1 MLKRCATR
9 VVCQLKHSR
18 CRYSSGANNTVGDA
32 KARLGFI
39 GVPFSKGQ
47 GKGGV
52 EKAPSLL
59 REHGL
64 VPLLEQVSYG
74 KQSSTNI
81 SAFVAKC
88 N

>member
-1 MLKRCATR
+1 MLRRSATR
-9 VVCQLKHSR
+9 VTCQLKHSR
-18 CRYSSGANNTVGDA
+18 CRYSSGASNAEGDA
-32 KARLGFI
+32 KARLGII

-52 EKAPSLL
+52 EKAPALL

-74 KQSSTNI
+74 KQSTTNI
-81 SAFVAKC
+81 FCLLYSFT
-88 N
+88 